1 MTESSFRKLLLRFAL
16 VPLFSICV
24 FLAVLGF
31 EIREI
36 ALRRLAA
43 SQATSILLQ
52 SNHLLNSMFDEET
65 GIRGYLASG
74 DPLLLQPYR
83 EGSDRFNKELSELK
97 TVAAPDRAAAE
108 KVAEISEGYKRFD
121 AINQELIA
129 GGGAG
134 GAVTDRL
141 HQQKQAMD
149 ALRGKFADLNQE
161 QSSIREVNRR
171 EVTKL
176 IGRLPAIAI
185 GGGALIAVGIVW
197 YGITL
202 FRRIT
207 RAFEQ
212 QLNETELQRD
222 SMQTTLQ
229 SIGDGVVVCD
239 SAGRITML
247 NEAAEELT
255 GWSRS
260 EATGRLLSEVF
271 KIVNEET
278 RLPVE
283 NPAEKAAR
291 LNRVISLE
299 NHTVL
304 LRRDGT
310 EVPIDDSGAPIRNRD
325 GSQSGSVLVFRS
337 VAEQRQTLNLIK
349 KSQERLNSI
358 YNTSLEY
365 VGILNVEGK
374 VLDCNQASLEFAENT
389 REDVV
394 GKYFWDCP
402 WFIYT
407 PGMPELVRG
416 AIERAAAGEAA
427 RTELALVRPSG
438 ETVNFDFS
446 LRPVFDSEGK
456 VVYLVPE
463 GRDIS
468 ELKRAEFALM
478 QSEKLAAV
486 GRLASSIA
494 HEINNPLEAVTNLL
508 YLARNLPSSPE
519 VDEYLNQADR
529 ELRRVSVIASQT
541 LRFHRQSSNPEPI
554 EAEELFSTVLSIY
567 EGRIRSADI
576 SVEVSYRAE
585 LPIVC
590 FAGDVRQVLN
600 NLVGNAIDAMNNGGG
615 RLLLRSHVSRDWETD
630 RRGIVFTVAD
640 NGSGISATDMKR
652 VFEPFFTTKGFGGTG
667 LGLWVS
673 KEVVSRHAGTLKARS
688 SQGPERW
695 GTVFRFFLPFENAR
709 ESESGLTQATQ
720 DAMLGG

>member
-16 VPLFSICV
+16 VPFFSVCA

-36 ALRRLAA
+36 ALRRLAG
-43 SQATSILLQ
+43 SQSTSILLQ
-52 SNHLLNSMFDEET
+52 GNRLEKSMLDEEI

-83 EGSDRFNKELSELK
+83 EGSGRFYEELSELK
-97 TVAAPDRAAAE
+97 TVASPDQNAAQE
-108 KVAEISEGYKRFD
+108 VADISEGYKRFD
-121 AINQELIA
+121 AVNQQLLT
-129 GGGAG
+129 GGDGTA
-134 GAVTDRL
+134 AL
-141 HQQKQAMD
+141 FHQQKVAMD
-149 ALRGKFADLNQE
+149 ALRAKFDDLNHE
-161 QSSIREVNRR
+161 QNSIRESNRR
-171 EVTKL
+171 ALTKL

-185 GGGALIAVGIVW
+185 WGSALMTALIVW

-212 QLNETELQRD
+212 QLQETELQRD
-222 SMQTTLQ
+222 SLQTTLQ

-239 SAGRITML
+239 NAGRITMMNETAENLTGWGL
-247 NEAAEELT
+247 NEAARRSLT
-255 GWSRS
+255 
-260 EATGRLLSEVF
+260 EVF

-325 GSQSGSVLVFRS
+325 GTVSGTVLVFRS

-374 VLDCNQASLEFAENT
+374 VLDCNQASLEFAGNT
-389 REDVV
+389 REDVL

-407 PGMPELVRG
+407 EGMPELVRR
-416 AIERAAAGEAA
+416 AIERAATGEAA
-427 RTELALVRPSG
+427 RTQLALIRPSG

-446 LRPVFDSEGK
+446 LTPVFDADGK

-468 ELKRAEFALM
+468 ELKRAEQALM

-486 GRLASSIA
+486 GRLAASIA

-567 EGRIRSADI
+567 EGRIRSANI

-585 LPIVC
+585 QPIVC

-600 NLVGNAIDAMNNGGG
+600 NLVGNAIDAMSNCRG
-615 RLLLRSHVSRDWETD
+615 RLLLRSHVSRDWGTD
-630 RRGIVFTVAD
+630 RKGIVFTVAD
-640 NGSGISATDMKR
+640 NGSGITETDMKK

-673 KEVVSRHAGTLKARS
+673 KEVVSRHEGTLKARS
-688 SQGPERW
+688 SSGPARS
-695 GTVFRFFLPFENAR
+695 GTVFRFFLPFEDSR
-709 ESESGLTQATQ
+709 GTESGLTLSTQ